1 MRNRCEAGEGK
12 VETEHRDASG
22 GLEYTTVTYSCGGV
36 EDVVSH
42 YKSER
47 KICGGKD
54 HIWPTLENSWIE
66 ASPLI
71 LDFCRRN
78 SRGAGDGEADDREL

>member
-1 MRNRCEAGEGK
+1 MRNGCVAGDGGK
-12 VETEHRDASG
+12 VETPHEDSSSG
-22 GLEYTTVTYSCGGV
+22 KLEYTTVTYSCKGN

-47 KICGGKD
+47 KVSKGKD

-66 ASPLI
+66 ASPII

-78 SRGAGDGEADDREL
+78 SEVCGHDEL